1 MKRALAKRDSLTYA
15 KPYDGLV
22 SLRICFLLEVRVK
35 YSFVYDIIALT
46 LSEVNPKDSA

>member
-1 MKRALAKRDSLTYA
+1 MKRALVERNSLAYA

-22 SLRICFLLEVRVK
+22 NLRLCFLLEVRVK
-35 YSFVYDIIALT
+35 YNFVYDIIALT